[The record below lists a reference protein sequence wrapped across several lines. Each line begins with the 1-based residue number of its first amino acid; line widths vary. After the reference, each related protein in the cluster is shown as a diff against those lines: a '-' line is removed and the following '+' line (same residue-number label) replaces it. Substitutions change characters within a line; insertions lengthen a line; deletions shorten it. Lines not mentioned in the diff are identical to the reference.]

1 MNKYVVVGMLAVAL
15 TGCTQATVATV
26 APTAVAIQA
35 SVANTSRSGVV
46 ADGRVIPVRDVTL
59 KMTQAGTVAEILVAE
74 GATVTAGQ
82 ALVRLDGH
90 ALTLRRDQAQASL
103 NRAQAKYEQ
112 LKAGATG
119 EAIAVAEA
127 LVSKAQ
133 AAAAQVDANV
143 SDADI
148 AAAHAQLTEAQ
159 HARDTLRNPSAS
171 DLAVAEAA
179 VQKAHANLE
188 QQRAALSA
196 AKTTAQGAMEQVVQ
210 TLTQAQITYSSSK
223 DNWQYVEDNDRDP
236 FAINKKLSDAQK
248 QTYYDAMV
256 RAESAMRVAEVQLH
270 NARVAYETAQ
280 QNEQSG
286 VAAAEATVRDAQTRL
301 DQITNP
307 DAQHIAAADARVA
320 AAEATLNRLQG
331 SGRQAQRNLANAD
344 VTQAQAQ
351 LAQTTADPRAVDLA
365 VAAADVES
373 ARVAVAQAQ
382 YELDQVTITAPFAG
396 TVAQLNLTVGE
407 YVTPAT
413 PAVVVADTSAW
424 LVETD
429 DLTELDVVQVAVGD
443 TVQVRFDALPDVALA
458 GTVQGIEALGQ
469 NRQGDIVYTVRV
481 DLPQSDARLRWNMTA
496 TIEVTP

>member
-1 MNKYVVVGMLAVAL
+1 MNKHVVVGLLALAL
-15 TGCTQATVATV
+15 TGCTQVTADPVVPTVAV
-26 APTAVAIQA
+26 AS
-35 SVANTSRSGVV
+35 SVALNGVV

-74 GATVTAGQ
+74 GATVIAGQ
-82 ALVRLDGH
+82 ALVRLDGQ
-90 ALTLRRDQAQASL
+90 ALTLRRDQAQAGL
-103 NRAQAKYEQ
+103 LRAQAKYDQ

-133 AAAAQVDANV
+133 AAAAQVDASV

-148 AAAHAQLTEAQ
+148 AAAQAQLTEAQ
-159 HARDTLRNPSAS
+159 QALETLRNPSAS
-171 DLAVAEAA
+171 DRAVAEAA
-179 VQKAHANLE
+179 VQKARANLE
-188 QQRAALSA
+188 QQRATLSA
-196 AKTTAQGAMEQVVQ
+196 AKTTAHGAMEQAVQ
-210 TLTQAQITYSSSK
+210 GLTQAQITYSSSK
-223 DNWQYVEDNDRDP
+223 DNWQYVVDNDRDP
-236 FAINKKLSDAQK
+236 FATNKKLSDAQK
-248 QTYYDAMV
+248 QTYYDAML

-307 DAQHIAAADARVA
+307 DAQHIATAEARVA
-320 AAEATLNRLQG
+320 AAEATLIRLQG
-331 SGRQAQRNLANAD
+331 RGRQAQRDLAKAD
-344 VTQAQAQ
+344 VAVAQAQ
-351 LAQTTADPRAVDLA
+351 LAQTATDPRAVDLA

-382 YELDQVTITAPFAG
+382 YDLDQATITAPFAG

-429 DLTELDVVQVAVGD
+429 DLTELDVVQVHVGD
-443 TVQVRFDALPDVALA
+443 AVNVRFDAIPDLKLA
-458 GTVQGIEALGQ
+458 GAVQGIEALGQ

-496 TIEVTP
+496 TIEVAP